1 MHRLEAYARLALI
14 FIVAL
19 AILYLPV
26 LFFLKRRGKP
36 VSRQISY
43 LGLVCS
49 LFLIAF
55 ATIFFTPISFH
66 PGTHTLNVVPF
77 AWVGAGDDL
86 SLLIVEK
93 VPNVLLFI
101 PLGFF
106 LPAIFQ
112 KMRRLSA
119 VVPVSFLTTF
129 SIEFFQFFIGRSSDI
144 DDIIANLLGAV
155 LGYGLFKLLG
165 ALFHSKSHWKSFIG
179 SR

>member
-66 PGTHTLNVVPF
+66 PVSYTHLDVYKRQLPR
-77 AWVGAGDDL
+77 GASGL
-86 SLLIVEK
+86 KFKRGWRFS
-93 VPNVLLFI
+93 VLLLSRSPWSEWI
-101 PLGFF
+101 EIIFF
-106 LPAIFQ
+106 P
-112 KMRRLSA
+112 M
-119 VVPVSFLTTF
+119 
-129 SIEFFQFFIGRSSDI
+129 
-144 DDIIANLLGAV
+144 
-155 LGYGLFKLLG
+155 
-165 ALFHSKSHWKSFIG
+165 
-179 SR
+179 